1 MLAGGRKAAKVRLD
15 PQSLA
20 IGRAGALAGGDAP
33 THTTTNTQTTMI
45 ADHLIGLELF
55 EADLWKIADN
65 LRANSNLASNEYFM
79 PIMGLIFL
87 RYATNRFYEAKAAI
101 EADKA
106 AGKMPDRPLVDADF
120 THRRA
125 LNLPERARFDVILKT
140 PKDGNLGAAL
150 NAAMEEIERA
160 FPPLAGQLPKDYARF
175 EGGVLEEMMRM
186 FDSEGLRTASGDVFG
201 RIYEYFLAEFSKQ
214 GAHDNGEFFTPPS
227 IVQTIVNV
235 IEPDRGTILD
245 PACGSGGMFVQS
257 SHFIEDA
264 GQDTMKRVTFYG
276 HEKNETTARFAQI
289 NLAVHGLQGS
299 IRAGNEA
306 ITYYKD
312 PHELV
317 GKCDFVMAN
326 PPFNVD
332 EVDADKIKGDK
343 RLPFGL
349 PSVNKAKKV
358 SNANYL
364 WLSYFYSYLN
374 KTGRAGVVMSS
385 QASSAGRDEAIMRQK
400 LIETG
405 AVDVMIDIRGNFFYT
420 RTVPCQLWFLDRA
433 KEKDEARRDHVLMLD
448 ARNIYRKV
456 SRAVCDFN
464 PEQQKNIAAIVWLYR
479 GQSDRFLKLVESYLA
494 QAVEDSEGATRT
506 LSAFQSALGKL
517 VALIE
522 PFAKLKREDDPL
534 AASWA
539 EMIGARRTL
548 MEDIR
553 AFGKKTEAQADA
565 WPGAG
570 RDNAGL
576 NGTRLA
582 LHPLADRCRDLA
594 NQIDLAAKLAGRV
607 IDIAVKELDARNSE
621 AWDNGDVNK
630 ARKALDAARTDVV
643 EALRLV
649 RYFVRQ
655 ADWLQERFPEA
666 KLRDVEGLVK
676 LVDRATIKAH
686 DWSLTPGRYVGV
698 APEEQDEDFDFEEAL
713 RAIHIDL
720 KGLNDEAAE
729 LAARIARNFE
739 ELGA

>member
-1 MLAGGRKAAKVRLD
+1 MKTAEIPAEVAR
-15 PQSLA
+15 SE
-20 IGRAGALAGGDAP
+20 AP
-33 THTTTNTQTTMI
+33 TWRTMT
-45 ADHLIGLELF
+45 ADHLTGIEKF

-87 RYATNRFYEAKAAI
+87 RHATNRFYEAKAAI
-101 EADKA
+101 EADQA
-106 AGKMPDRPLVDADF
+106 VGKMPRRELVDADF
-120 THRRA
+120 TRRRA
-125 LNLPERARFDVILKT
+125 LNLPESARFDVILKA

-150 NAAMEEIERA
+150 NAAMEAIEAA

-186 FDSEGLRTASGDVFG
+186 FDSEGLRGASGDVFG

-214 GAHDNGEFFTPPS
+214 GAHDNGEFFTLPS
-227 IVQTIVNV
+227 IVQTIVNI
-235 IEPDRGTILD
+235 IEPDHGIILD

-264 GQDTMKRVTFYG
+264 GEDTMKRVTFYG
-276 HEKNETTARFAQI
+276 HEKNETTARLAQI

-306 ITYYKD
+306 ITYYRD
-312 PHELV
+312 PHGLAS
-317 GKCDFVMAN
+317 KCDFVMAN

-349 PSVNKAKKV
+349 PGVNKAKKV

-374 KTGRAGVVMSS
+374 ETGRAGVVMSS
-385 QASSAGRDEAIMRQK
+385 QASSAGRDEATVRQK

-433 KEKDEARRDHVLMLD
+433 KEKDETRRDHVLMLD
-448 ARNIYRKV
+448 ARNIFRKV
-456 SRAVCDFN
+456 SRAVCDFS
-464 PEQQKNIAAIVWLYR
+464 PEQQKNIAAIVWLRR
-479 GQSDRFLKLVESYLA
+479 GQTERFLKLVESYLA
-494 QAVEDSEGATRT
+494 QAIADGEAGKEPLAAFEDT
-506 LSAFQSALGKL
+506 LGKL
-517 VALIE
+517 LALIE
-522 PFAKLKREDDPL
+522 PFAKLKRENDPL
-534 AASWA
+534 AEPWG
-539 EMIGARRTL
+539 ELTGAQTTL
-548 MEDIR
+548 TKDIE
-553 AFGKKTEAQADA
+553 AFGEGAAAARATMWKS
-565 WPGAG
+565 AG

-576 NGTRLA
+576 NAARVGLQ
-582 LHPLADRCRDLA
+582 PLADRCRDLTK
-594 NQIDLAAKLAGRV
+594 QIDLTAKLAGRA
-607 IDIAVKELDARNSE
+607 IDVAVKELDARDSE
-621 AWDNGDVNK
+621 VWDNGDVNR
-630 ARKALDAARTDVV
+630 ARKALEAARAEAA
-643 EALRLV
+643 EALRRP

-676 LVDRATIKAH
+676 LVDRATIAAH

-698 APEEQDEDFDFEEAL
+698 APEEEDKDFDFEEAL
-713 RAIHIDL
+713 RGIHIDL